1 MDSEIE
7 FLTERVKHL
16 ERSLFGM
23 TVCFVIAVSMLIVGV
38 ALLPKLEEQIRQE
51 QLQATG
57 RDDGGKAALYYD
69 SPAP

>member
-1 MDSEIE
+1 MDGEIE

-23 TVCFVIAVSMLIVGV
+23 TVCFIIAISMIIIGV
-38 ALLPKLEEQIRQE
+38 ALLPMIEQQIRME
-51 QLQATG
+51 AIG
-57 RDDGGKAALYYD
+57 RDDGGKATLYYD